1 MAIVCRIIV
10 YDEFTIP
17 KYVADQGQKMLEDL
31 EEAYALKKPL
41 GLDVTVTCD
50 DKSFECSKFMLTAR
64 SKVFNSMFQS
74 NMKES
79 QTNIVV
85 IEDLKPSVVAEML
98 HYIHTGKV
106 PKIDENAQGLLAA
119 ADRYQLEDLKRS
131 CEENL
136 ISTLKDQNMFNILIL
151 SDVYSATKLRKKAI
165 KFITENLSST
175 SSDWKKELAE
185 YPSLWPDIVESLL
198 NLNSKLMSEL
208 KEAAPWR

>member
-1 MAIVCRIIV
+1 M
-10 YDEFTIP
+10 
-17 KYVADQGQKMLEDL
+17 
-31 EEAYALKKPL
+31 
-41 GLDVTVTCD
+41 
-50 DKSFECSKFMLTAR
+50 
-64 SKVFNSMFQS
+64 
-74 NMKES
+74 
-79 QTNIVV
+79 
-85 IEDLKPSVVAEML
+85 
-98 HYIHTGKV
+98 
-106 PKIDENAQGLLAA
+106 LAA

-198 NLNSKLMSEL
+198 NLNSEL
-208 KEAAPWR
+208 KKFAPKHFTTDFD